1 MALSWASVR
10 RVAGGPAWRGG
21 DTSEV
26 SLVVVVLAAALV
38 LGWLTGGSLAR
49 LGSLPLRSLGL
60 VAAALVAQLAGTLV
74 GGPAHPLG
82 LATSAAL
89 VVAFLVRNRG
99 VRGTGLVALGL
110 LANALVV
117 VANGAMPV
125 SQQAADRA
133 GVDVLE
139 VLVGDRRH
147 ELEGPDTRLRALGDV
162 VPVPLP
168 LRPEVVSA
176 GDVLVAAGLGQLVVV
191 GMRGRTGPA
200 GGCATLDAVVTRRS
214 TMAKR
219 GRKRRGRKKNAANHG
234 KRPNA

>member
-1 MALSWASVR
+1 M
-10 RVAGGPAWRGG
+10 
-21 DTSEV
+21 
-26 SLVVVVLAAALV
+26 SLVLVVLVAALV
-38 LGWLTGGSLAR
+38 LGWATGGSLER
-49 LGSLPLRSLGL
+49 LGSLPLRSLRL
-60 VAAALVAQLAGTLV
+60 VAGALAAQVGGTLV
-74 GGPAHPLG
+74 GGPFYPLG
-82 LATSAAL
+82 LAASAAL

-99 VRGTGLVALGL
+99 VQGTGLVALGL

-125 SQQAADRA
+125 SPQAADRA
-133 GVDVLE
+133 GVGVLE

-176 GDVLVAAGLGQLVVV
+176 GDVLVAAGLGQLVFL
-191 GMRGRTGPA
+191 GMRT
-200 GGCATLDAVVTRRS
+200 GGCATLVPAVPRRS

-219 GRKRRGRKKNAANHG
+219 GRKRRARKKNAANHG

>member
-1 MALSWASVR
+1 
-10 RVAGGPAWRGG
+10 
-21 DTSEV
+21 
-26 SLVVVVLAAALV
+26 VVLVLVAALV
-38 LGWLTGGSLAR
+38 LGWITGGSLER

-60 VAAALVAQLAGTLV
+60 VGAALAAQLAGTLV
-74 GGPAHPLG
+74 GGPVYPLG
-82 LATSAAL
+82 LAASAAL
-89 VVAFLVRNRG
+89 AVAFLARNRR

-117 VANGAMPV
+117 AVNGAMPV
-125 SQQAADRA
+125 SPQAADRA
-133 GVDVLE
+133 GVGVLE

-176 GDVLVAAGLGQLVVV
+176 GDVLVAAGLGQLVFL
-191 GMRGRTGPA
+191 GMRTGMRTPAGPG
-200 GGCATLDAVVTRRS
+200 GGCATLVAVVPRRFP
-214 TMAKR
+214 MAKR
-219 GRKRRGRKKNAANHG
+219 GRKRRARKKNAANHG